1 MGNNGRLP
9 SWRPKA
15 RYSNSFMRETRVNKL
30 PSTSQAY
37 AVAGEQPA
45 LRTLIEAVRLHI
57 FYATFDAR
65 RSSWHQLPEQTWIQ
79 APYTCHFACY
89 LCLDH
94 QSALVYTYTRIHV
107 YCIHVYTYTRIHVY
121 TYTHIHVYTYTR
133 IHVYTYTGIH
143 VYTYTR
149 IHVHTYYVY
158 TCSIHVYTYTRIHVY
173 TYTRIHVYT

>member
-1 MGNNGRLP
+1 MENSSQWKRVRRIGNNGHHHRQRMMA
-9 SWRPKA
+9 SWVIMVVSHHGVQKA

-121 TYTHIHVYTYTR
+121 T
-133 IHVYTYTGIH
+133 
-143 VYTYTR
+143 
-149 IHVHTYYVY
+149 
-158 TCSIHVYTYTRIHVY
+158 
-173 TYTRIHVYT
+173 